1 MKIYSYLALGDSYTI
16 GDQVK
21 LAQSFPYQTVQMLRN
36 NGVYV
41 NAPEIIAT
49 SGWTT
54 SELKLAIENTHLLP
68 SYNLVSLLI
77 GVNNQYRGKSAEE
90 FRTHFRTLLEMA
102 IKLAEGNSNH
112 VFVLSIPDWGVTPF
126 AADRDVEKIAEEID
140 LYNFICQAE
149 ADYYQTNYIDITT
162 LQRQNSNQELYLS
175 GDNLHPSGKEYTG
188 WAEQLSH
195 KIMTVLDKSA

>member
-16 GDQVK
+16 GEQVK

-36 NGVYV
+36 RELHVS
-41 NAPEIIAT
+41 APEIIAT

-54 SELKLAIENTHLLP
+54 SELKVAIENTQLLP

-77 GVNNQYRGKSAEE
+77 GVNNQYWGKSAEE

-102 IKLAEGNSNH
+102 IKFAEGNSNH

-126 AADRDVEKIAEEID
+126 AADRNCKKIAEEID

-149 ADYYQTNYIDITT
+149 ADYYQTNYIDITS
-162 LQRQNSNQELYLS
+162 LQRQHGNEEAFLA
-175 GDNLHPSGKEYTG
+175 GDNLHPSGKEYFG
-188 WAEQLSH
+188 WAEQLSD
-195 KIMTVLDKSA
+195 KIMTVLEKSF